1 MNDETKIL
9 LSTIWFIF
17 GIFMLIMVLATYKS
31 STEISVAIENGL
43 QQCLIGNE
51 KLWQKECK

>member
-1 MNDETKIL
+1 MDDETKII
-9 LSTIWFIF
+9 LSVIWLIC
-17 GIFMLIMVLATYKS
+17 GIFILMMVFATYKS